1 MNNPKQNPSQIQL
14 HFPIFLKLNVQSV
27 IFSKFLHE
35 NLFCYGACAQNE
47 SAKLQ
52 NTLACIDKT
61 GLSCFQ
67 TSPSHPNRGM
77 IGKSKEFEDVGVQFL
92 TRYSTVVFTTTNN
105 TFHFLTGTASP

>member
-1 MNNPKQNPSQIQL
+1 MNNLKQNPSQIQL

-35 NLFCYGACAQNE
+35 NLFCYGAWAQNE

-67 TSPSHPNRGM
+67 TSLSHPNRGM
-77 IGKSKEFEDVGVQFL
+77 IGKSKEFEDVRVQFL
-92 TRYSTVVFTTTNN
+92 TR
-105 TFHFLTGTASP
+105 

>member
-35 NLFCYGACAQNE
+35 NLFCYGAWAQNE

-67 TSPSHPNRGM
+67 TSLSHPNRGM
-77 IGKSKEFEDVGVQFL
+77 IGKSKEFEDVGVQF
-92 TRYSTVVFTTTNN
+92 FN
-105 TFHFLTGTASP
+105 TLVR